1 MKIEQRPFGTTSDG
15 HAVTL
20 FTLTNNHGNSVEL
33 IDRGATI
40 VSVNVPDRDGKRVN
54 VNLGFSALDGYLQRH
69 PYFGSTVGRVC
80 NRIANGRF
88 AIDGREYQV
97 AQNLGAHHLHGG
109 LVAFDALMW
118 TAEPIQTS
126 WQVGVRMRLV
136 SPDGDEG
143 YPGTLDTTVE
153 FTWNDDN
160 ELTYTFTAE
169 TDAPTHL
176 NLTNHAYWN
185 LAGAGSG
192 TARDHVVTIQ
202 ADQSL
207 EVDDDLI
214 PTGRQIDVA
223 ESVLDFRQPRV
234 IGDRIDELP
243 ETKGYDHCYVL
254 RGTPGELRPAAL
266 AVDPASGR
274 TMEVMTTQPCMQ
286 LYTGN
291 HLSGQA
297 DAGGFRQHEAFCF
310 ETQHPPN
317 AANQSAFAT
326 TRLNPGETFKQ
337 TTLHRFGIE

>member
-1 MKIEQRPFGTTSDG
+1 MKIEQRLFGTTPDG
-15 HAVTL
+15 AAVTL

-40 VSVNVPDRDGKRVN
+40 VSVNVPDRDGKRAN
-54 VNLGFSALDGYLQRH
+54 VNLGFAALDGYLQRH
-69 PYFGSTVGRVC
+69 PYFGATVGRVC
-80 NRIANGRF
+80 NRIAGGRF
-88 AIDGREYQV
+88 AIDGQEYRV
-97 AQNLGAHHLHGG
+97 AQNLGEHHLHGG

-160 ELTYTFTAE
+160 ELAYTFTAQ

-192 TARDHVVTIQ
+192 TVRDHQLTIA
-202 ADQSL
+202 ADRSL
-207 EVDDDLI
+207 AVDDDLI
-214 PTGRQIDVA
+214 PTGEQS
-223 ESVLDFRQPRV
+223 ELEGSVLDFREPRA
-234 IGDRIDELP
+234 IGDRIDQLP

-254 RGTPGELRPAAL
+254 RGEPGELRSAAY

-274 TMEVMTTQPCMQ
+274 TMEVLTTQPCMQ

-297 DAGGFRQHEAFCF
+297 DAGGYGQHEAFCF
-310 ETQHPPN
+310 ETQHPPD
-317 AANQSAFAT
+317 AANQPAFAS
-326 TRLNPGETFKQ
+326 TRLDPGQTFRQ
-337 TTLHRFGIE
+337 STVHRFDVV